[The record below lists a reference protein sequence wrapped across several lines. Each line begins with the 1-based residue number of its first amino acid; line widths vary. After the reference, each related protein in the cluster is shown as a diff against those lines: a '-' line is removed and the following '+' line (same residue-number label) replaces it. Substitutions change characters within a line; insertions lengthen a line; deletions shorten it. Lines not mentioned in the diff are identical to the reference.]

1 MNLNDKDIEPQ
12 NRISELK
19 PVYIYVYI
27 LIGFISF
34 DIMDHI
40 SDNQCVAYALHEFFF
55 FSDKL
60 ALSFLIFIKWAK
72 WGMEGK
78 I

>member
-40 SDNQCVAYALHEFFF
+40 SDNQCVAYALHEIFFF
-55 FSDKL
+55 
-60 ALSFLIFIKWAK
+60 
-72 WGMEGK
+72 G
-78 I
+78 